1 MLLTGL
7 MAGEAQ
13 STSMASIDEV
23 VIIGAARTPV
33 GRIAGALADVP
44 AVQLGATAIAAALER
59 SPVRDPAEIDE
70 VYMGNVVSAGLG
82 QNIAR
87 QCAIRA
93 GLPETVGASTIN
105 KVCGASLK
113 TVMLAAQAIRA
124 GDGEL
129 YVCGG
134 VESMSRAPYLVDG
147 RSNQLR
153 YGHSTLRDAL
163 VCDGLWCAFEDW
175 SMGHAAEYIADRFD
189 VTRDAMDRFAL
200 CSHEKAIAAQD
211 SGKFRRE
218 IVPVS
223 VAARKGAAR
232 LVIEDESP
240 RRDTSFEALR
250 RLTPAFRSDGR
261 VTAGNAPGLNDAAAA
276 LVVASRRKAEA
287 MGSRPLADV
296 VGYAQVAVAP
306 RDIFAAPAHAI
317 QRLLSRAG
325 WTLPEV
331 DLIELNEAFAAQAL
345 ANGQALADEGWD
357 WRKVN
362 VNGGAIALGHPL
374 GATGARMLTTLVH
387 ALEDRGLKRGIAAL
401 CLGGGEAV
409 AVAIERNA

>member
-1 MLLTGL
+1 MPLL
-7 MAGEAQ
+7 
-13 STSMASIDEV
+13 DDV
-23 VIIGAARTPV
+23 VILGAARTPV
-33 GRIAGALADVP
+33 GRLGGALAAVP
-44 AVQLGATAIAAALER
+44 AVELGATAVAAALER
-59 SPVRDPAEIDE
+59 ASVRDPAAIDE

-87 QCAIRA
+87 QCALRGGI
-93 GLPETVGASTIN
+93 PETVGASTIN

-153 YGHSTLRDAL
+153 YGHSVLRDSL
-163 VCDGLWCAFEDW
+163 VVDGLWCASEDW
-175 SMGHAAEYIADRFD
+175 SMGQAAEYIADKFD
-189 VTRDAMDRFAL
+189 VTREAMDRYAL
-200 CSHEKAIAAQD
+200 CSHEKAIAAQNAGRFVREIAPVAIPARRGD
-211 SGKFRRE
+211 PVRFAADETPRRE
-218 IVPVS
+218 TS
-223 VAARKGAAR
+223 LDALAR
-232 LVIEDESP
+232 L
-240 RRDTSFEALR
+240 A
-250 RLTPAFRSDGR
+250 PAFRPDGR

-276 LVVASRRKAEA
+276 VVVSSRRRAELL
-287 MGSRPLADV
+287 GSVPMARVA
-296 VGYAQVAVAP
+296 GYAQVAVAP
-306 RDIFAAPAHAI
+306 RDIFAAPADAI
-317 QRLLSRAG
+317 RRLLQRVG

-345 ANGQALADEGWD
+345 ANGQALAAEGWD
-357 WRKVN
+357 WNRVN

-374 GATGARMLTTLVH
+374 GATGARMLTTLLY
-387 ALEDRGLKRGIAAL
+387 ALEDRALRRGIACL

-409 AVAIERNA
+409 ALAVERMS